1 MDYTAITHT
10 SKTHTS
16 GTNANNN
23 YINKWKEF
31 KEINSGYSKL
41 RTRCQFSRPT
51 TTTSQIQTNC
61 NSKSTKTTTKATSK
75 LLREKERE
83 RASGREKGIA
93 AVCQLR
99 TMVQVQRECSARR
112 RQQQGDECKDAH
124 SPLPT
129 HHTLAHLTLS
139 PAAPSVVS
147 SYCIDKY
154 SKRALEGPQC

>member
-1 MDYTAITHT
+1 MKRIERNH
-10 SKTHTS
+10 
-16 GTNANNN
+16 
-23 YINKWKEF
+23 
-31 KEINSGYSKL
+31 SGYSKL

-51 TTTSQIQTNC
+51 TTTSKIQTNC

-75 LLREKERE
+75 LLREQERE
-83 RASGREKGIA
+83 REKAIGREKGIA

-99 TMVQVQRECSARR
+99 TMVQVQRGCSARR

-129 HHTLAHLTLS
+129 HHTLY
-139 PAAPSVVS
+139 VVS